1 MCKFVVRLFVV
12 TMITGE
18 REERERRETE
28 TDRERQTET
37 ERDRQRETERVT
49 ERDRER
55 DRETERDRENHSH
68 IIKIEASQHQQENCI
83 SNCGPDSKG
92 GINHALT
99 VLV

>member
-28 TDRERQTET
+28 TET
-37 ERDRQRETERVT
+37 ERDRQRQT
-49 ERDRER
+49 
-55 DRETERDRENHSH
+55 ETERDRENHSH

-83 SNCGPDSKG
+83 SNYGPDSKG

>member
-37 ERDRQRETERVT
+37 DRDRERQT
-49 ERDRER
+49 ERDRES

>member
-18 REERERRETE
+18 RERRETE
-28 TDRERQTET
+28 TET
-37 ERDRQRETERVT
+37 DRDRQRETERVT
-49 ERDRER
+49 ERDR
-55 DRETERDRENHSH
+55 ERDRENHSH

>member
-18 REERERRETE
+18 REERDRDRDRQRQTETETE
-28 TDRERQTET
+28 TDRERES
-37 ERDRQRETERVT
+37 DR
-49 ERDRER
+49 
-55 DRETERDRENHSH
+55 ERDRENHSH